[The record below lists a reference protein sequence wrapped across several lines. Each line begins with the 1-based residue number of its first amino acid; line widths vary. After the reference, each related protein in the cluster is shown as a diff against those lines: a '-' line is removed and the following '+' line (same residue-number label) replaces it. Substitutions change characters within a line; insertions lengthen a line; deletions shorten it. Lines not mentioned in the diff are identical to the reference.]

1 MSRNVLSI
9 RNKISSLFLARGLLY
24 VRVHLLLF
32 VGFVC
37 FATIRGNIRCV
48 GIWTF
53 ATAAFAKIVLG
64 RWRPCGVFSMDV
76 GPSRK
81 QFSPGPK
88 ERVDLTKFLT
98 NRPTFPSNPIKKW
111 QRESEN
117 AGERERCG
125 LATFSNVR
133 SASSRARRCWLGL
146 TFKHSLYGPKN
157 RPG

>member
-1 MSRNVLSI
+1 MFLSTCSFLSVSFVSQRSEKIFGAWEFERLRPRLSR
-9 RNKISSLFLARGLLY
+9 KLFS
-24 VRVHLLLF
+24 VV
-32 VGFVC
+32 
-37 FATIRGNIRCV
+37 
-48 GIWTF
+48 
-53 ATAAFAKIVLG
+53 
-64 RWRPCGVFSMDV
+64 GVFFMDD

-133 SASSRARRCWLGL
+133 SVSSRARRCWLGL